1 MKIAACKAV
10 AMTSSRNLGS
20 GAVTMNCV
28 PSNPD
33 RKPTIVLAS
42 PPMPRMPLDSAS

>member
-1 MKIAACKAV
+1 MKIAECKMV
-10 AMTSSRNLGS
+10 ATTSSRNLGR

-33 RKPTIVLAS
+33 RNPTIVLPS
-42 PPMPRMPLDSAS
+42 P